1 MASLLSQI
9 AAFIPVFLASPTM
22 YAGMLVILT
31 SPNRPKAQAAAALVG
46 SVLTLI
52 VIGYAAIAAGGAATG
67 PRQPITVS
75 ATVDMALGVLLIF
88 FGLKRALK
96 KPKPGAKPKPKA
108 APASTAPKFTKSMGF
123 GIALTVVN
131 PSSLVSYLAVAKI
144 TTDSQLATLNQAV
157 AMSIAGLFYT
167 SPILLPLLLT
177 LLSPN
182 LSERFLA
189 GADHVFKTYG
199 KYIVAAILVLFGFY
213 LVSKGLRIMIPL

>member
-9 AAFIPVFLASPTM
+9 AAFLPVFLASPTM

-31 SPNRPKAQAAAALVG
+31 SPNRPKAQAAAAWVG

-52 VIGYAAIAAGGAATG
+52 VIGFVAVGAGGAATS
-67 PRQPITVS
+67 PRQPTTLSGTIDVI
-75 ATVDMALGVLLIF
+75 LGVLLIF

-96 KPKPGAKPKPKA
+96 KPEPGPKPEPKPKA
-108 APASTAPKFTKSMGF
+108 EPASAAPKFTKSMGL
-123 GIALTVVN
+123 GIMLTIVN
-131 PSSLVSYLAVAKI
+131 PTSMVAYLAAAKI
-144 TTDSQLATLNQAV
+144 IADSKVAALDQAV
-157 AMSIAGLFYT
+157 AMAVAGLFYS

-199 KYIVAAILVLFGFY
+199 KYIVAAILILFGLS
-213 LVSKGLRIMIPL
+213 LVSKGLKIN